1 MCSNTQVLVIL
12 AKEGDIILK
21 TTVKGICLNLNES
34 EYYFKYKG
42 LVFYF
47 SSEFY
52 KKKFADEISSF
63 IETETLK
70 LQVKYNINI
79 NFDILFMLSL
89 YKKIEKRGFRV
100 YDEENKK
107 EITPSC
113 GLITNILM
121 Y

>member
-1 MCSNTQVLVIL
+1 M
-12 AKEGDIILK
+12 
-21 TTVKGICLNLNES
+21 
-34 EYYFKYKG
+34 
-42 LVFYF
+42 
-47 SSEFY
+47 
-52 KKKFADEISSF
+52 
-63 IETETLK
+63 
-70 LQVKYNINI
+70 
-79 NFDILFMLSL
+79 FMLSL

>member
-1 MCSNTQVLVIL
+1 M
-12 AKEGDIILK
+12 K

-42 LVFYF
+42 LIFYF

-52 KKKFADEISSF
+52 KNKFANQILNF

-70 LQVKYNINI
+70 LQVKYNLNI

-113 GLITNILM
+113 GIIANILM

>member
-1 MCSNTQVLVIL
+1 M
-12 AKEGDIILK
+12 K
-21 TTVKGICLNLNES
+21 TTAKGICLNLNES

-42 LVFYF
+42 LIFYF

-63 IETETLK
+63 IETETFK
-70 LQVKYNINI
+70 LQVKYNLNI

-89 YKKIEKRGFRV
+89 YKKIEKRGFRI
-100 YDEENKK
+100 YDARNNK
-107 EITPSC
+107 EITSSC
-113 GLITNILM
+113 GLVADIIM

>member
-1 MCSNTQVLVIL
+1 MCRNTQVLEIL
-12 AKEGDIILK
+12 EKEGDIILK

-42 LVFYF
+42 FVFYF
-47 SSEFY
+47 SSKFY

-63 IETETLK
+63 IETETFK
-70 LQVKYNINI
+70 LQVKYNLNI

>member
-1 MCSNTQVLVIL
+1 M
-12 AKEGDIILK
+12 K
-21 TTVKGICLNLNES
+21 TTAKGICLNLNES
-34 EYYFKYKG
+34 EYFFNYKG
-42 LVFYF
+42 LIFYF

-52 KKKFADEISSF
+52 KKKFVDNIQNY
-63 IETETLK
+63 IENETFK
-70 LQVKYNINI
+70 LQIRYNINI
-79 NFDILFMLSL
+79 DFDVLFMISL

>member
-1 MCSNTQVLVIL
+1 
-12 AKEGDIILK
+12 LK
-21 TTVKGICLNLNES
+21 TTAKGICLNLNES
-34 EYYFKYKG
+34 EYYFKIKG

-52 KKKFADEISSF
+52 RKKFVDEF
-63 IETETLK
+63 ENYLERETFK
-70 LQVKYNINI
+70 LQVKYNMNI
-79 NFDILFMLSL
+79 NFDILFMISL
-89 YKKIEKRGFRV
+89 YKKIEKRGFRI

-113 GLITNILM
+113 GILAKILM

>member
-1 MCSNTQVLVIL
+1 M
-12 AKEGDIILK
+12 K

-34 EYYFKYKG
+34 EYYFKFKG

-52 KKKFADEISSF
+52 KKKFTDEIMNY
-63 IETETLK
+63 IDNETLK

-79 NFDILFMLSL
+79 NIEILLMLAL

>member
-1 MCSNTQVLVIL
+1 MKVN
-12 AKEGDIILK
+12 IIL
-21 TTVKGICLNLNES
+21 
-34 EYYFKYKG
+34 
-42 LVFYF
+42 
-47 SSEFY
+47 
-52 KKKFADEISSF
+52 
-63 IETETLK
+63 
-70 LQVKYNINI
+70 NI
-79 NFDILFMLSL
+79 NFDNLFMLSL

>member
-1 MCSNTQVLVIL
+1 MCKKHKFLSYR
-12 AKEGDIILK
+12 KEGDIILK
-21 TTVKGICLNLNES
+21 TTAKGICLNLNES

-52 KKKFADEISSF
+52 KNKFANEITNYN
-63 IETETLK
+63 ETETLK

-89 YKKIEKRGFRV
+89 YKKIEKRGFRI

-113 GLITNILM
+113 GIIANILM

>member
-1 MCSNTQVLVIL
+1 M
-12 AKEGDIILK
+12 K

-34 EYYFKYKG
+34 EYYFKYNG
-42 LVFYF
+42 FVFYF

-63 IETETLK
+63 IENETLK
-70 LQVKYNINI
+70 LQVKYNVNI
-79 NFDILFMLSL
+79 IIDNLLMIAL
-89 YKKIEKRGFRV
+89 YKKIEKRGFRI

-113 GLITNILM
+113 GLITKILM